1 MGLNFVSTN
10 FSQSH
15 INTLESKHEVMGKN
29 ITSAP
34 LNSET
39 EVTLAFVEMLH

>member
-1 MGLNFVSTN
+1 MGLNFVSTK

-15 INTLESKHEVMGKN
+15 INTLDSKYDVTGKN

-39 EVTLAFVEMLH
+39 EVTLAFVEKLH

>member
-1 MGLNFVSTN
+1 MGLNFVSTK

-15 INTLESKHEVMGKN
+15 INTLDSKHDVTGKN

-34 LNSET
+34 LNSKT
-39 EVTLAFVEMLH
+39 EVTLAFVEKLH